1 MKRRNAWHLIVA
13 CGKFPV
19 NSTVAAAT
27 GCCKQHSTAR
37 TNQANCQMQAESSR
51 ATLRDLLRTHNLR
64 PVEQAS
70 VEPVQLA
77 THCGSA
83 CFCCCC
89 CCCCFLPL
97 MLCLL
102 CRAAHQW
109 QLSERERE
117 RVARSVVAGP
127 GGGLVASGSCSSKL
141 PLTNEQMQMQPSLFF
156 ATTQTDLA

>member
-70 VEPVQLA
+70 
-77 THCGSA
+77 GA
-83 CFCCCC
+83 CPACNALWQRM
-89 CCCCFLPL
+89 FL
-97 MLCLL
+97 LL
-102 CRAAHQW
+102 LLLFPAFN
-109 QLSERERE
+109 
-117 RVARSVVAGP
+117 VV
-127 GGGLVASGSCSSKL
+127 SI
-141 PLTNEQMQMQPSLFF
+141 M
-156 ATTQTDLA
+156 